1 MIHCRD
7 LTVTT
12 PDGKTTLLRGASAAF
27 LPGGMNAVIGPS
39 GCGKTTLMKAI
50 LGILPATGEAFF
62 GGEKIAR
69 SEDLVGRV
77 GFAPQFSIA
86 QPKLTVEESLRYAL
100 ELYVSDPAERARR
113 LETILQVI
121 GLAEHRGKRIE
132 SLSGGQLR
140 RIGLGLELT
149 LDPPCLICDEV
160 TSGLDPLSEDQ
171 ILAVLRTL
179 CRERGKTF
187 LCIIHNLAKL
197 DCFDRITVVYE
208 GDVVF
213 QGTLPQLCAFFDIP
227 DALHLYDRLNA
238 HPLAHWQGK
247 WQAARQAEPA
257 GQAARPAELAAQPAE
272 PVSGEKAGAVPESGE
287 EAGVTVASGDADSAR
302 SAEMSPQAAVGAGA
316 VVAAHGGGS
325 GKGRALDAAA
335 PRPTHAEQFVTLLRR
350 RFVLF
355 FRDTGYLWLT
365 LAITFGFPCL
375 VLIFAL
381 DGLPQIQGMALDRS
395 VSFIDEMRQNIQFKI
410 DAMETASLVTGLI
423 MFQVILLTLMGS
435 NNGAREIAAE
445 RTLYEKE
452 RLSGLGVVPYALSKI
467 AFVLLIA
474 GFQGAWMTFFVK
486 VICRFP
492 GPWLTQLVVLML
504 VCGSMTL
511 VCLGFSALCKSAE
524 KASLLSIYL
533 VGFQLPLSGV
543 VLALPEYLVW
553 ICRPFINSYWG
564 WAGYLSS
571 MLDTRLWD
579 AFRENNAE
587 WVSSPAQAIV
597 ALVLQGAVGAALVWW
612 GCSRKRW
619 E

>member
-1 MIHCRD
+1 M
-7 LTVTT
+7 
-12 PDGKTTLLRGASAAF
+12 AA
-27 LPGGMNAVIGPS
+27 
-39 GCGKTTLMKAI
+39 T
-50 LGILPATGEAFF
+50 
-62 GGEKIAR
+62 
-69 SEDLVGRV
+69 
-77 GFAPQFSIA
+77 
-86 QPKLTVEESLRYAL
+86 
-100 ELYVSDPAERARR
+100 
-113 LETILQVI
+113 
-121 GLAEHRGKRIE
+121 
-132 SLSGGQLR
+132 
-140 RIGLGLELT
+140 
-149 LDPPCLICDEV
+149 
-160 TSGLDPLSEDQ
+160 
-171 ILAVLRTL
+171 
-179 CRERGKTF
+179 
-187 LCIIHNLAKL
+187 
-197 DCFDRITVVYE
+197 
-208 GDVVF
+208 
-213 QGTLPQLCAFFDIP
+213 
-227 DALHLYDRLNA
+227 
-238 HPLAHWQGK
+238 
-247 WQAARQAEPA
+247 
-257 GQAARPAELAAQPAE
+257 
-272 PVSGEKAGAVPESGE
+272 
-287 EAGVTVASGDADSAR
+287 
-302 SAEMSPQAAVGAGA
+302 
-316 VVAAHGGGS
+316 
-325 GKGRALDAAA
+325 
-335 PRPTHAEQFVTLLRR
+335 RPTHVEQFATLLRR

-375 VLIFAL
+375 VVIFAL

-395 VSFIDEMRQNIQFKI
+395 ISFIDEMRQNIQFKI
-410 DAMETASLVTGLI
+410 DAMETASLVTGLV

-452 RLSGLGVVPYALSKI
+452 RLSGLGVVPYALSKM

-492 GPWLTQLVVLML
+492 GPWLTQLAMLML

-543 VLALPEYLVW
+543 VLALPDALVW
-553 ICRPFINSYWG
+553 VCRPFINSYWG

-587 WVSSPAQAIV
+587 WVASPAQAIV

-612 GCSRKRW
+612 GCSRKQW

>member
-1 MIHCRD
+1 MIHCRE
-7 LTVTT
+7 LTVKT
-12 PDGKTTLLRGASAAF
+12 PDGKTTLLRGASADF
-27 LPGGMNAVIGPS
+27 LAGGMNAVIGPS

-50 LGILPATGEAFF
+50 LGILPASGEAFCA
-62 GGEKIAR
+62 GERITR
-69 SEDLVGRV
+69 SEDLIGRV

-86 QPKLTVEESLRYAL
+86 QSKLTVEESLRFAL
-100 ELYVSDPAERARR
+100 ELYVDDADERTRR
-113 LETILQVI
+113 LENILNVI
-121 GLAEHRGKRIE
+121 GLAEHRGKRVE

-171 ILAVLRTL
+171 ILALMRTL
-179 CRERGKTF
+179 CQERRKTF

-197 DCFDRITVVYE
+197 ACFDRITVVYE

-213 QGTLPQLCAFFDIP
+213 QGKLEELCAFFEIP
-227 DALHLYDRLNA
+227 DALHLYDRLNT
-238 HPLAHWQGK
+238 HPLAHWQQK
-247 WQAARQAEPA
+247 WREAREGVSEARTGRNPAAATPAAEGTGNAPA
-257 GQAARPAELAAQPAE
+257 GGIARPQTGSQPPARAAARP
-272 PVSGEKAGAVPESGE
+272 SH
-287 EAGVTVASGDADSAR
+287 AS
-302 SAEMSPQAAVGAGA
+302 
-316 VVAAHGGGS
+316 
-325 GKGRALDAAA
+325 
-335 PRPTHAEQFVTLLRR
+335 QFATLLRR

-375 VLIFAL
+375 VVIFAL
-381 DGLPQIQGMALDRS
+381 DGLPQIQSMALDRS
-395 VSFIDEMRQNIQFKI
+395 LGFLDEMQQNIQFKI

-435 NNGAREIAAE
+435 NNGAREIAGE

-452 RLSGLGVVPYALSKI
+452 RLSGLGVVPYALAKM

-492 GPWLTQLVVLML
+492 GPWLTQLLVLML

-511 VCLGFSALCKSAE
+511 VCLGFSALFKSAE

-543 VLALPEYLVW
+543 VLALPDTLVW
-553 ICRPFINSYWG
+553 VCRPFINCYWG

-579 AFRENNAE
+579 AFRENNAQ
-587 WVSSPAQAIV
+587 WVSSPAQAV
-597 ALVLQGAVGAALVWW
+597 AVLVLQGAVAAALVLW
-612 GCSRKRW
+612 GCSRKQW
-619 E
+619 Q

>member
-12 PDGKTTLLRGASAAF
+12 PDGKTTLLRGASAEF
-27 LPGGMNAVIGPS
+27 LPGAMNAVIGPS

-50 LGILPATGEAFF
+50 LGILPSTGEAFF

-100 ELYVSDPAERARR
+100 ELYVSDPAERTRR

-179 CRERGKTF
+179 CQERGKTF

-213 QGTLPQLCAFFDIP
+213 QGTLPQLCAFFEIP

-238 HPLAHWQGK
+238 HPLAHWQEK
-247 WQAARQAEPA
+247 WRAA
-257 GQAARPAELAAQPAE
+257 GQVQPAELAAQPAE
-272 PVSGEKAGAVPESGE
+272 SGSGEKAV
-287 EAGVTVASGDADSAR
+287 AGPDS
-302 SAEMSPQAAVGAGA
+302 
-316 VVAAHGGGS
+316 
-325 GKGRALDAAA
+325 LAAA
-335 PRPTHAEQFVTLLRR
+335 RPSHAEQFTTLLRR

-375 VLIFAL
+375 VVIFAL

-410 DAMETASLVTGLI
+410 DAMETASLVTGLV

-452 RLSGLGVVPYALSKI
+452 RLSGLGVVPYALSKM

-492 GPWLTQLVVLML
+492 GPWLTQLAMLML

-543 VLALPEYLVW
+543 VLALPDALVW

-587 WVSSPAQAIV
+587 WVASPAQAIV
-597 ALVLQGAVGAALVWW
+597 ALVLQGAVGAALVLW
-612 GCSRKRW
+612 GSSRKQW
-619 E
+619 Q

>member
-12 PDGKTTLLRGASAAF
+12 PDGKTTLLRGASAEF
-27 LPGGMNAVIGPS
+27 LPGAMNAVIGPS

-50 LGILPATGEAFF
+50 LGILPSTGEAYF
-62 GGEKIAR
+62 GGERIAR

-86 QPKLTVEESLRYAL
+86 QPKLTVEESLRYAQ
-100 ELYVSDPAERARR
+100 ELYVSGAGERTRR

-171 ILAVLRTL
+171 ILALLRTL

-213 QGTLPQLCAFFDIP
+213 QGTLEELGAFFDIP

-238 HPLAHWQGK
+238 HPLAHWQEK
-247 WQAARQAEPA
+247 WRAVRS
-257 GQAARPAELAAQPAE
+257 AQLAE
-272 PVSGEKAGAVPESGE
+272 PVAQATAQAGGEKAGDVRE
-287 EAGVTVASGDADSAR
+287 
-302 SAEMSPQAAVGAGA
+302 AGA
-316 VVAAHGGGS
+316 VATPARAGGPLGHRPLRGHPLAVATPARAGGPAGS
-325 GKGRALDAAA
+325 SMAAT
-335 PRPTHAEQFVTLLRR
+335 RPTHVEQFATLLRR

-375 VLIFAL
+375 VVIFAL

-395 VSFIDEMRQNIQFKI
+395 ISFIDEMRQNIQFKI
-410 DAMETASLVTGLI
+410 DAMETASLVTGLV

-452 RLSGLGVVPYALSKI
+452 RLSGLGVVPYALSKM

-492 GPWLTQLVVLML
+492 GPWLTQLAMLML

-543 VLALPEYLVW
+543 VLALPDALVW
-553 ICRPFINSYWG
+553 VCRPFINSYWG

-587 WVSSPAQAIV
+587 WVASPAQAIV

-612 GCSRKRW
+612 GCSRKQW

>member
-1 MIHCRD
+1 MIHCRA

-12 PDGKTTLLRGASAAF
+12 PDGKTTLLRGATADF

-39 GCGKTTLMKAI
+39 GCGKTTLMKAV
-50 LGILPATGEAFF
+50 LGILPAQGEAFC
-62 GGEKIAR
+62 GGERITCP
-69 SEDLVGRV
+69 EDLVGRV

-100 ELYVSDPAERARR
+100 ELCVSDPGERSRR
-113 LETILQVI
+113 LETILTVI
-121 GLAEHRGKRIE
+121 GLAEHRSKRIE

-171 ILAVLRTL
+171 ILALMRRL

-213 QGTLPQLCAFFDIP
+213 QGTLEELCAFFEIP

-238 HPLAHWQGK
+238 EELSHWQDK
-247 WQAARQAEPA
+247 WSAANT
-257 GQAARPAELAAQPAE
+257 AADAAPTPENSPQPAFSTANI
-272 PVSGEKAGAVPESGE
+272 PAPARRPG
-287 EAGVTVASGDADSAR
+287 GVG
-302 SAEMSPQAAVGAGA
+302 QY
-316 VVAAHGGGS
+316 
-325 GKGRALDAAA
+325 L
-335 PRPTHAEQFVTLLRR
+335 TLLRR
-350 RFVLF
+350 RFTLF
-355 FRDTGYLWLT
+355 FRDSGYLWLT

-375 VLIFAL
+375 VVIFAL
-381 DGLPQIQGMALDRS
+381 DGLPQIQGMALERS
-395 VSFIDEMRQNIQFKI
+395 VSFIEEMRQNIAFKI
-410 DAMETASLVTGLI
+410 NAMETTSLVTGLI

-452 RLSGLGVVPYALSKI
+452 RLSGLGVIPYALAKI
-467 AFVLLIA
+467 TFVLLIA
-474 GFQGAWMTFFVK
+474 FFQGAWMTFFVK

-492 GPWLTQLVVLML
+492 GPWLTQFAVLML

-511 VCLGFSALCKSAE
+511 VCLGFSALFKSAE

-543 VLALPEYLVW
+543 VLALPDSLVW
-553 ICRPFINSYWG
+553 VCRPFINSYWG

-571 MLDTRLWD
+571 MLDTRFWD
-579 AFRENNAE
+579 AFRENNAQ
-587 WVSSPAQAIV
+587 WVASPGQAV
-597 ALVLQGAVGAALVWW
+597 AVLALQGAVGVALVLW
-612 GCSRKRW
+612 GCSRKQW
-619 E
+619 N